1 MTMQSMTKM
10 PMSMPG
16 AMSGMPMQ
24 AMMPMMMAT
33 MTMTMQAG
41 QARCELVA
49 AQGMDKM
56 AFQNCCEM
64 MKLMVAAGMPIVMQ
78 AGNMA
83 MMCMSD
89 KPAASSTMP
98 MMMPM
103 MPMVPSTICT
113 VRIDM
118 QGDKMVC
125 QMMPGQ
131 GMDAGVF
138 DACCQLMDKMMQLGL
153 PMTMMCNGSPVM
165 FCTV

>member
-1 MTMQSMTKM
+1 MTMQSMMKM
-10 PMSMPG
+10 PMTMPG
-16 AMSGMPMQ
+16 NMTGMPTQ

-33 MTMTMQAG
+33 MTMKMGAG
-41 QARCELVA
+41 KAHCEFVA
-49 AQGMDKM
+49 AQGMDKT

-78 AGNMA
+78 SGNMA
-83 MMCMSD
+83 MMCVSD
-89 KPAASSTMP
+89 SPTTSKAMP

-103 MPMVPSTICT
+103 MSMVPSAVCM
-113 VRIDM
+113 VRIDLRADTM
-118 QGDKMVC
+118 TC

-138 DACCQLMDKMMQLGL
+138 DASCQLMDKMMQLGL